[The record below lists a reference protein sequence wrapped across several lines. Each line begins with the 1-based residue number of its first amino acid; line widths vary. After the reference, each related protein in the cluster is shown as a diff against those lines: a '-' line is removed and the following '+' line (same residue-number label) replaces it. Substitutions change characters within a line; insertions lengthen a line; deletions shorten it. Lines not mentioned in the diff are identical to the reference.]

1 MGTSDIPVDLANP
14 GQVFACLGFLE
25 AADVLCGP
33 AQGGFRCAA
42 EECFVLAADGAD
54 DPVREVLAF
63 LAGAEVT
70 AAAPAGWDAPDG
82 LDVQELDSFPALEAD
97 KMALPLILSRG
108 AGPDIRLGHW
118 ADGSSRESFKLYAG
132 NRSAVK
138 IASDMIAL
146 IASLWRER
154 RDEVVR
160 DPLNTL
166 CAMGGS
172 FNFDPRGAWTAIDA
186 GYSPNEHK
194 HKVAASPVVE
204 VLAAWGLEHAR
215 PMEVG
220 RRRAGYAAWQELL
233 PPVLARAVLSG
244 VPTAIPVRRF
254 TFDLALS
261 GKNKVVQFAVEEAAA

>member
-33 AQGGFRCAA
+33 AEGGFRCAA

-63 LAGAEVT
+63 LATAEVT
-70 AAAPAGWDAPDG
+70 AAAPAGWQTPDG
-82 LDVQELDSFPALEAD
+82 LDIRELDGFPAPEAD
-97 KMALPLILSRG
+97 KMALPLVLG
-108 AGPDIRLGHW
+108 GDNGPDIPLGHW

-146 IASLWRER
+146 IAALWRDR

-186 GYSPNEHK
+186 GYSPNEHR

-220 RRRAGYAAWQELL
+220 RRRVGYAAWQELL

-244 VPTAIPVRRF
+244 VATAIPVRRF